1 MAEYI
6 DREAL
11 LKNFCGFDLTECV
24 KYGNKTKEQIARS
37 YGTLMMYEIADV
49 IEDAPAADVALV
61 VHGEWMDTPN
71 GTETICSY
79 CKADWNVFDNDT
91 YRFNYCPNCGAKMDA
106 EKT

>member
-11 LKNFCGFDLTECV
+11 LKNFCGFDLTKCV

-49 IEDAPAADVALV
+49 IEDAPAADVAPV
-61 VHGEWMDTPN
+61 VHGEWILKHVGAGHYWECSSCHKNPCIYV
-71 GTETICSY
+71 TENT
-79 CKADWNVFDNDT
+79 KF
-91 YRFNYCPNCGAKMDA
+91 CPNCGAKMDGN
-106 EKT
+106 KT